1 MENRPLKGIALA
13 LASMTAASTWAA
25 QQGNPSMDNATR
37 TRIAA
42 AAARSAHWRT
52 GDIVVKPNDDL
63 DRGGCTFL
71 LAYNGSANDVPPL
84 HYALLPD
91 GRIAGV
97 DLTGNAAVTALLRA
111 CGKQAD
117 ANWWA
122 AVVTRFSGEA
132 GGAPLTADSFASQIE
147 EVRKAGGDFK
157 PPVLTRSEG
166 ASRLEFFS
174 LGTAVP
180 VGGYIPYQVTAILP
194 DQGELTVTV
203 KNLRTGT
210 SH

>member
-1 MENRPLKGIALA
+1 
-13 LASMTAASTWAA
+13 
-25 QQGNPSMDNATR
+25 MDHATH

-42 AAARSAHWRT
+42 AAARSMRWQTA
-52 GDIVVKPNDDL
+52 DIVVKPDDEL

-71 LAYNGSANDVPPL
+71 LAYNSNVHDTFPL

-97 DLTGNAAVTALLRA
+97 DLSGNTAATALLRA

-122 AVVTRFSGEA
+122 RVVTQFSAEA
-132 GGAPLTADSFASQIE
+132 GGTPLTADSFASLID

-157 PPVLTRSEG
+157 PPTLTRSAA

-174 LGTAVP
+174 LGTVMP